1 MLLPR
6 PRNFHPLFLR
16 NPFILLFFILVT
28 NTLFQNQLSEAQEDS
43 IYQLLEKA
51 NSLYSQGEYQEAITW
66 LDKALVI
73 DPNNVEALDGKG
85 FALKNLGQ

>member
-1 MLLPR
+1 
-6 PRNFHPLFLR
+6 
-16 NPFILLFFILVT
+16 
-28 NTLFQNQLSEAQEDS
+28 LSEAQEDS